1 MATFKT
7 DIEITLVSLHVNTTG
22 STLASTRHIL
32 TAGLVWPRTGTA
44 RKVATMPIT
53 MERGHVAADRLPWSR
68 RILFRETVEGRFG
81 FELALTVP
89 LADAEADAFLRAWAS
104 HLMQAVGEGL
114 ESSSGATPLAG
125 FAAFPLAYLAKVV
138 LKAEAPAALA
148 EGLLDRDREA
158 LPAAGGRALWTVPLV
173 ATEGVVQRVRR
184 PGERRPRITR
194 RVLVAPG
201 AVIGEAVV
209 EVARPVAD

>member
-1 MATFKT
+1 MANPKT
-7 DIEITLVSLHVNTTG
+7 DIELTLVSVRVTTTG
-22 STLASTRHIL
+22 STLTSTRHIL

-53 MERGHVAADRLPWSR
+53 LERGQVVTDRLPWSR
-68 RILFRETVEGRFG
+68 RILFRETVEGHFG

-104 HLMQAVGEGL
+104 HLMKAVGEGL
-114 ESSSGATPLAG
+114 ESSAAATPLAG

-138 LKAEAPAALA
+138 LKAEAPASLA
-148 EGLLDRDREA
+148 EGLVDRDGEA
-158 LPAAGGRALWTVPLV
+158 LPAAGGRKLWTIPLV
-173 ATEGVVQRVRR
+173 STEGVVQRVRR
-184 PGERRPRITR
+184 TGERRPRVTR

-209 EVARPVAD
+209 EVARPKPV